1 MKRLSVLG
9 STGSIGVQTLQIVER
24 FRDRFEVVALGAGRN
39 IALMKEQIVRF
50 RPRVVSVLSEE
61 IAETL
66 SRQVSEPVEILHGV
80 EGLIRVATL
89 DEATL
94 VVSAVVGAIGLVPTL
109 SAIKAG
115 KTIALANKESLV
127 MGGKIVMEEAHKRGV
142 AILPIDSE
150 HSAIFQSMVGHQKKD
165 LSRIILTASGGP
177 FLHYPVDR
185 LRDAPPEEALKHP
198 RWDMGKKVTID
209 SATLMNK
216 GLEIIE
222 AHWLFDVPIEKIDVH
237 VHPQSIVHSMVEY
250 IDGAVVAQLGI
261 ADMRIPISYALAYP
275 DRLNLTLPALDLF
288 ETRQLTFLPP
298 DPDRF
303 PCLELAK
310 RAISI
315 GETMPA
321 VLNAANEVAVDAY
334 LKGKLR
340 FAAIPE
346 VVEMAMAAHHVHPV
360 ITAEDVLK
368 ADQWAR
374 EKARAL
380 LPAS

>member
-9 STGSIGVQTLQIVER
+9 STGSIGIQTLQIVER
-24 FRDRFEVVALGAGRN
+24 FRDRFEVVALGAGQN
-39 IALMKEQIVRF
+39 IALMREQIARF
-50 RPRVVSVLSEE
+50 KPRVVSVLSEE
-61 IAETL
+61 IAEML
-66 SRQVSEPVEILHGV
+66 SRQVNEPVEILHGV

-89 DEATL
+89 DETTL
-94 VVSAVVGAIGLVPTL
+94 VVSALVGAIGLVPTL

-127 MGGKIVMEEAHKRGV
+127 MGGKIVMEEAHKRDV

-177 FLHYPVDR
+177 FLHYPADR

-222 AHWLFDVPIEKIDVH
+222 AHWLFDVPIERIDVH
-237 VHPQSIVHSMVEY
+237 VHPESIVHSMVEY

-275 DRLNLTLPALDLF
+275 DRLNLTLPTLDLF
-288 ETRQLTFLPP
+288 ETGQLTFLPP
-298 DPDRF
+298 DPGRF

-310 RAISI
+310 RAISM

-334 LKGKLR
+334 LRRIIK
-340 FAAIPE
+340 FSAIPE
-346 VVEMAMAAHHVHPV
+346 VVEMTMTAHHVYPV

-380 LPAS
+380 LPGS